1 MGAFMGRNLRF
12 LCAVLFC
19 AVAGSGMVM
28 AQSKEDQFR
37 TRFAALAAERNIP
50 GMAVG
55 YIQGAGAPV
64 VAVQGVLFKGTT
76 HPVAPDA
83 RWHIGS
89 ITKSFTATMI
99 MRLVERGVLS
109 LDAPLGDLLPE
120 FRDEMHADWR
130 RVTLN
135 GLLSHSAGLAANFTR
150 AQMMADFG
158 DDLGAARLRLLR
170 AHWGKPLPGTPGK
183 FNYSNMGYVLAGFVA
198 ETRTG
203 QPWQALIRDE
213 IATPLGL
220 KSLGFGPPMGKRDPR
235 GHRGWPP
242 FKRAVDPTDRWAD
255 NPAWLGPA
263 GTIHLSMADL
273 LEWGRAHLRACRGEL
288 PKFLSTGACA
298 QLHRPVAGDY
308 ALGWNVMPVAGLD
321 QPVLTHDGSNTMWY
335 ASLSI
340 SPEADVV
347 MALTMNQ
354 ASPVV
359 SGRILQ
365 DLAKIVLAAD

>member
-1 MGAFMGRNLRF
+1 MGRNLRF

-19 AVAGSGMVM
+19 AVAGSGKVM

-37 TRFAALAAERNIP
+37 ARFAVLAAERNIP

-55 YIQGAGAPV
+55 YVQGAGAPV

-76 HPVAPDA
+76 QPVVPDA

-89 ITKSFTATMI
+89 ITKSFTATMV
-99 MRLVERGVLS
+99 MRLAERGVLS
-109 LDAPLGDLLPE
+109 LDAVLGDLLPE
-120 FRDEMHADWR
+120 FRDEMHGDWQAI
-130 RVTLN
+130 TLN

-150 AQMMADFG
+150 AQMKADFG
-158 DDLGAARLRLLR
+158 DDLRMVRLGLLR
-170 AHWGKPLPGTPGK
+170 AHWGKPLPGKPGK

-220 KSLGFGPPMGKRDPR
+220 KSLGFGPPVGRDDPR

-242 FKRAVDPTDRWAD
+242 FKRAIDPTDRWAD

-263 GTIHLSMADL
+263 GTIHLDMSDL

-288 PKFLSTGACA
+288 PDFLSTQACER
-298 QLHRPVAGDY
+298 LHRPVVRDY
-308 ALGWNVMPVAGLD
+308 ALGWTLMPLPGLD
-321 QPVLTHDGSNTMWY
+321 QPILTHDGSNTMWY
-335 ASLSI
+335 ASLSF

-354 ASPVV
+354 ASPLV
-359 SGRILQ
+359 SRRILL
-365 DLAKIVLAAD
+365 DLDKIVLAAD